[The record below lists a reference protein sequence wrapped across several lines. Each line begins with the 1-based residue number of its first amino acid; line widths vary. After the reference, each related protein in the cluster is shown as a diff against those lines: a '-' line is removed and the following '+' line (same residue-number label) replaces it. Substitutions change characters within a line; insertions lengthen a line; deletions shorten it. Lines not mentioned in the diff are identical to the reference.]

1 MKYTF
6 STQKK
11 YVDNYVQAIID
22 EVNCDI
28 KILQDNWLV
37 GVELTEVLTSL
48 KTMQSL
54 ADRVGNRKLSGAIE
68 KRIIAASNRTMIKV
82 LFGELGQNE

>member
-1 MKYTF
+1 M
-6 STQKK
+6 
-11 YVDNYVQAIID
+11 
-22 EVNCDI
+22 NCDI

-37 GVELTEVLTSL
+37 GVQLTEVLTSL

-68 KRIIAASNRTMIKV
+68 KRIVAAKNRTMIKV